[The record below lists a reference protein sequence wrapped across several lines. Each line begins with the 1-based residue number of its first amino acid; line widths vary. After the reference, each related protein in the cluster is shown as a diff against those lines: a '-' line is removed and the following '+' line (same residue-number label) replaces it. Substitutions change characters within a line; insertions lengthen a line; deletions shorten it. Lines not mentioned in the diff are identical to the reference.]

1 MKLLIFDTETTGL
14 PPNRNT
20 SILSIEQWPYIVQIS
35 YLLYDTEKNNVIE
48 QLDTLINIKQNII
61 IPADATNIHGITNEM
76 CREKGRNIKEILN
89 IFNNALFQADLLVA
103 HNLQFDK
110 NMLLVE
116 YIRNRLTNNFTLSN
130 LPIPEFCTMQHS
142 IELCSI
148 YRNNKYGQPYK
159 KYPKLIELY
168 QKLFNETPSGLHN
181 AMADVIVCLRC
192 YCKMQLNIDILEQC
206 SDLVSLSKSYLSIN

>member
-14 PPNRNT
+14 PIGRNT
-20 SILSIEQWPYIVQIS
+20 SIIATNKWPYIVQLS
-35 YLLYDTEKNNVIE
+35 YLLYDTTNNTVIE
-48 QLDTLINIKQNII
+48 QLDTLINIQSPVI
-61 IPADATNIHGITNEM
+61 IPQDAINIHGITNEM
-76 CREKGRNIKEILN
+76 CKENGRDIKEILEN
-89 IFNNALFQADLLVA
+89 FNNVLLQADQIVA

-110 NMLLVE
+110 SMLLVE
-116 YIRNRLTNNFTLSN
+116 FIRNRLTNNFTTSN

-148 YRNNKYGQPYK
+148 MRINKYGTSYK

-192 YCKMQLNIDILEQC
+192 YCKMQLDIDILEQ
-206 SDLVSLSKSYLSIN
+206 SPALVALSESYISNN